1 LGLIFGEI
9 IMSDTKSHFVVSADW
24 LQAELGKPDL
34 RVLDASFYLPAQKRD
49 ANAEYAAGHIPGAIR
64 FDQDKIADH
73 STNLPHTIPSPDY
86 FAAEAGKLG
95 ISENDRIV
103 VYDGIGMFASPRVWW
118 LFRVMGAKNVFV
130 LDGGLDG
137 WKTEGRPLETEVPHH
152 APASFKTNYDTSRV
166 VHLEQMRD
174 IVASGAL
181 QIADARSAGRFAAAE
196 PEPRAGMRSGHMP
209 GARSLPS
216 GVFANQGRFKSLPEL
231 KQTIEDAGID
241 LSKPVVTSCGSG
253 ITAAIITLALESLG
267 HTDNKLYD
275 GSWSEWGSRE
285 DTPVVTGPPEPVKA

>member
-1 LGLIFGEI
+1 
-9 IMSDTKSHFVVSADW
+9 MSEEKSRFVVSADW

-34 RVLDASFYLPAQKRD
+34 RILDASFYLPAQKRD
-49 ANAEYAAGHIPGAIR
+49 ADAEYAAGHIPGAVR

-73 STNLPHTIPSPDY
+73 SVPLPHTIPSPEL
-86 FAAEAGKLG
+86 FAGDVGKLG
-95 ISENDRIV
+95 IGENDRIV

-118 LFRVMGAKNVFV
+118 LFRVMGAQNVYV

-137 WKTEGRPLETEVPHH
+137 WKSEGRPLETNATQYEPKIFK
-152 APASFKTNYDTSRV
+152 PAYDASRV
-166 VHLEQMRD
+166 VTLDTMRD
-174 IVASGAL
+174 IVANGAL
-181 QIADARSAGRFAAAE
+181 QIADARSAGRFAAIE

-209 GARSLPS
+209 GARNLPS
-216 GVFANQGRFKSLPEL
+216 GVFASQGRFKSLPEL
-231 KQTIEDAGID
+231 KRTIEDAGID

-267 HTDNKLYD
+267 HSDNKLYD
-275 GSWSEWGSRE
+275 GSWSEWGGRD

>member
-1 LGLIFGEI
+1 
-9 IMSDTKSHFVVSADW
+9 MSEEKSRFVVSADW

-34 RVLDASFYLPAQKRD
+34 RILDASFYLPAQKRD
-49 ANAEYAAGHIPGAIR
+49 ADAEYAAGHIPGAIR

-73 STNLPHTIPSPDY
+73 SVPLPHTIPSPEL
-86 FAAEAGKLG
+86 FAAEVGKLG
-95 ISENDRIV
+95 IGENDRIV

-118 LFRVMGAKNVFV
+118 LFRVMGARHVYV

-137 WKTEGRPLETEVPHH
+137 WKSEGRPLETN
-152 APASFKTNYDTSRV
+152 APRVEPKIFKSTYDASRV
-166 VHLEQMRD
+166 VTLDTMRD

-181 QIADARSAGRFAAAE
+181 QIADARSAGRFAALE

-209 GARSLPS
+209 GARNLPS
-216 GVFANQGRFKSLPEL
+216 GVFATQGRFKSLPEL
-231 KQTIEDAGID
+231 KRTIEDAGID

-275 GSWSEWGSRE
+275 GSWSEWGGRD

>member
-1 LGLIFGEI
+1 
-9 IMSDTKSHFVVSADW
+9 MSEEKSRFVVSADW

-34 RVLDASFYLPAQKRD
+34 RVLDASFYLPAHNRD

-73 STNLPHTIPSPDY
+73 SVPLPHTIPSPEE
-86 FAAEAGKLG
+86 FAAEVGKLG
-95 ISENDRIV
+95 IDENDRIV

-118 LFRVMGAKNVFV
+118 LFRVMGARNVFV

-137 WKTEGRPLETEVPHH
+137 WKAEGRPLESAVPQYAAKVFH
-152 APASFKTNYDTSRV
+152 SRYDAGRV
-166 VHLEQMRD
+166 VHLDAMQA
-174 IVASGAL
+174 IVSDGSL
-181 QIADARSAGRFAAAE
+181 QIADARSAGRFAATE

-209 GARSLPS
+209 GARNLPS
-216 GVFANQGRFKSLPEL
+216 GVFASKGYFKSLPDL
-231 KQTIEDAGID
+231 KKTIEDAGVD

-275 GSWSEWGSRE
+275 GSWSEWGSRD
-285 DTPVVTGPPEPVKA
+285 DTPVVTGPPTPSKA

>member
-1 LGLIFGEI
+1 
-9 IMSDTKSHFVVSADW
+9 MSDTKSRFVVSADW
-24 LQAELGKPDL
+24 LQAELGKADL

-73 STNLPHTIPSPDY
+73 PTNLPHTIPSPDY

-137 WKTEGRPLETEVPHH
+137 WKAEGRPLETEVPHH
-152 APASFKTNYDTSRV
+152 APATFKTNYDASRV

-174 IVASGAL
+174 IVAGGAL

>member
-1 LGLIFGEI
+1 
-9 IMSDTKSHFVVSADW
+9 MSDTKSRFVVSADW
-24 LQAELGKPDL
+24 LQAELGKADL

-49 ANAEYAAGHIPGAIR
+49 ADAEYAAGHIPGAIR
-64 FDQDKIADH
+64 FDQDEIADH

-86 FAAEAGKLG
+86 FAAEASKLG

-137 WKTEGRPLETEVPHH
+137 WKAEGRPLESEVPQY
-152 APASFKTNYDTSRV
+152 APASFKINYDASRV
-166 VHLEQMRD
+166 VHLDQMRD
-174 IVASGAL
+174 IVSSSAL
-181 QIADARSAGRFAAAE
+181 QIADARSAGRFAASE

>member
-1 LGLIFGEI
+1 MTE
-9 IMSDTKSHFVVSADW
+9 SKSRFVVSADW

-34 RVLDASFYLPAQKRD
+34 RVLDASFYLPVQKRD
-49 ANAEYAAGHIPGAIR
+49 ADAEYAAGHIPGAIR

-73 STNLPHTIPSPDY
+73 SASLPHTIPSPDY
-86 FAAEAGKLG
+86 FAAEVGRLG

-103 VYDGIGMFASPRVWW
+103 VYDGIGLFASPRVWW

-137 WKTEGRPLETEVPHH
+137 WKAEGRPLETTTASH
-152 APASFKTNYDTSRV
+152 APTTFTPNFDSSRV
-166 VHLEQMRD
+166 VTLDAMRD
-174 IVASGAL
+174 IVSSGAM
-181 QIADARSAGRFAAAE
+181 QIADARSAGRFAATE

-216 GVFANQGRFKSLPEL
+216 GVFASRGRFKSLPEL
-231 KQTIEDAGID
+231 RQTIEDAGID

-267 HTDNKLYD
+267 HQDNKLYD
-275 GSWSEWGSRE
+275 GSWSEWGSRD
-285 DTPVVTGPPEPVKA
+285 DTPVVIGPPTPVKA

>member
-1 LGLIFGEI
+1 
-9 IMSDTKSHFVVSADW
+9 MSDTKSRFVVSADW

-49 ANAEYAAGHIPGAIR
+49 ADAEYAGGHIPGAIR

-137 WKTEGRPLETEVPHH
+137 WKAEGRPLETEVPRY
-152 APASFKTNYDTSRV
+152 APATFKTNYDASRV
-166 VHLEQMRD
+166 VHLDQMRD
-174 IVASGAL
+174 IVSSAAL
-181 QIADARSAGRFAAAE
+181 QIADARSAGRFAASE

-216 GVFANQGRFKSLPEL
+216 GIFANQGRFKSLPEL

-285 DTPVVTGPPEPVKA
+285 DTPVVTGPPEPAKA

>member
-1 LGLIFGEI
+1 
-9 IMSDTKSHFVVSADW
+9 MSEEKSRFVVSADW

-34 RVLDASFYLPAQKRD
+34 RILDASFYLPAQKRD
-49 ANAEYAAGHIPGAIR
+49 ADAEYAAGHIPGAIR

-73 STNLPHTIPSPDY
+73 SVPLPHTIPSPEI
-86 FAAEAGKLG
+86 FAAEVGALG
-95 ISENDRIV
+95 IGENDRIV

-137 WKTEGRPLETEVPHH
+137 WKAEGRPLETVVSHYEP
-152 APASFKTNYDTSRV
+152 KTFTAAYDAGRV
-166 VHLEQMRD
+166 VNLEAMKN
-174 IVASGAL
+174 IVSNGAL
-181 QIADARSAGRFAAAE
+181 QIADARSAGRFAATE
-196 PEPRAGMRSGHMP
+196 PEPRASMRSGHMP
-209 GARSLPS
+209 GARNLPS
-216 GVFANQGRFKSLPEL
+216 GVFAKQGRFKSLPEL

-241 LSKPVVTSCGSG
+241 LAKPVVTSCGSG

-275 GSWSEWGSRE
+275 GSWSEWGSRA
-285 DTPVVTGPPEPVKA
+285 DTPVITGPPEAVKA

>member
-1 LGLIFGEI
+1 
-9 IMSDTKSHFVVSADW
+9 MSEDKSRFVVSADW
-24 LQAELGKPDL
+24 LQGELGKPDL

-49 ANAEYAAGHIPGAIR
+49 ADAEYAAGHIPGAIR

-73 STNLPHTIPSPDY
+73 STGLAHTIPSPDY
-86 FAAEAGKLG
+86 FAAEVGKLG
-95 ISENDRIV
+95 IIENDRIV

-137 WKTEGRPLETEVPHH
+137 WKAEGRPLEAS
-152 APASFKTNYDTSRV
+152 APDYPSATFKTNYDEARV
-166 VHLEQMRD
+166 VTLDRMRD
-174 IVASGAL
+174 IVSSGAL
-181 QIADARSAGRFAAAE
+181 QIADARSAGRFAATE

-216 GVFANQGRFKSLPEL
+216 GVFATQGRFKSLPEL
-231 KQTIEDAGID
+231 KQTMEDAGID

-267 HTDNKLYD
+267 HDDNQLYD
-275 GSWSEWGSRE
+275 GSWSEWGSRD
-285 DTPVVTGPPEPVKA
+285 DTPVVTGPPDPIKA

>member
-1 LGLIFGEI
+1 
-9 IMSDTKSHFVVSADW
+9 MSETKSRFVVSADW
-24 LQAELGKPDL
+24 LQSELGKADL

-49 ANAEYAAGHIPGAIR
+49 ADAEYAAGHIPGAIR

-73 STNLPHTIPSPDY
+73 STSLPHTIPSPDY
-86 FAAEAGKLG
+86 FAAEVGRLG

-103 VYDGIGMFASPRVWW
+103 VYDGIGLFASPRVWW
-118 LFRVMGAKNVFV
+118 LFRVMGAKNVVV

-137 WKTEGRPLETEVPHH
+137 WKAEGRPLETEAPNP
-152 APASFKTNYDTSRV
+152 APATFTPDFDESRV
-166 VHLEQMRD
+166 VTLDTMRD
-174 IVASGAL
+174 IVSSGAM
-181 QIADARSAGRFAAAE
+181 QIADARSAGRFAAVE

-216 GVFANQGRFKSLPEL
+216 GVFASQGRFKSLPEL

-267 HTDNKLYD
+267 HHDNKLYD
-275 GSWSEWGSRE
+275 GSWSEWGSRD
-285 DTPVVTGPPEPVKA
+285 DTPIVTGPPTPVKV

>member
-1 LGLIFGEI
+1 
-9 IMSDTKSHFVVSADW
+9 MSETKSRFVVSADW
-24 LQAELGKPDL
+24 LQSELGKADL

-49 ANAEYAAGHIPGAIR
+49 ADAEYAAGHIPGAIP

-73 STNLPHTIPSPDY
+73 STSLPHTIPSPDY
-86 FAAEAGKLG
+86 FAAEVGRLG

-103 VYDGIGMFASPRVWW
+103 VYDGIGLFASPRVWW

-137 WKTEGRPLETEVPHH
+137 WKAEGRPLETA
-152 APASFKTNYDTSRV
+152 APNLASATFTPNFDESRV
-166 VHLEQMRD
+166 VTLDRMRD
-174 IVASGAL
+174 IVSSGAM
-181 QIADARSAGRFAAAE
+181 QIADARSAGRFAAVE

-216 GVFANQGRFKSLPEL
+216 GVFASQGRFKSLPEL

-267 HTDNKLYD
+267 HRDNKLYD
-275 GSWSEWGSRE
+275 GSWSEWGSHD
-285 DTPVVTGPPEPVKA
+285 DTPIVTGPPTPVKA

>member
-1 LGLIFGEI
+1 
-9 IMSDTKSHFVVSADW
+9 MSDEKSRFVVSADW
-24 LQAELGKPDL
+24 LQGELGKPDL

-49 ANAEYAAGHIPGAIR
+49 ADAEYAAGHIPGAIR

-86 FAAEAGKLG
+86 FAAEVGKLG

-137 WKTEGRPLETEVPHH
+137 WKAEGRALET
-152 APASFKTNYDTSRV
+152 ATPAYAAATFKTNYDEARV
-166 VHLEQMRD
+166 VTLERMRD
-174 IVASGAL
+174 IVSSGAL
-181 QIADARSAGRFAAAE
+181 QIADARSAGRFAATE

-216 GVFANQGRFKSLPEL
+216 GSFATQGRFKSLPEL

-267 HTDNKLYD
+267 HSDNKLYD
-275 GSWSEWGSRE
+275 GSWSEWGSRD
-285 DTPVVTGPPEPVKA
+285 DTPVVTGPADPIKV